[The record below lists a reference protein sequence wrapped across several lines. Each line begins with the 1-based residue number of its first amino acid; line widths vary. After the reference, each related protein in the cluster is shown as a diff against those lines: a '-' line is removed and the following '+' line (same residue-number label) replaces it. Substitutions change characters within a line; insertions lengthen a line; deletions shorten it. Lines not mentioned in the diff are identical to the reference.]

1 MVSSVVAYYTG
12 DWRWGLRIA
21 PFLNMAAIVLMVFF
35 CRDPPRGEADMAA
48 AGEEEE
54 SHHAVAAA
62 ATDVKGGIEDV
73 FYKYIELEFIT
84 TLVVAEKLLFR
95 VDVKV

>member
-35 CRDPPRGEADMAA
+35 CSDPPRGGSDFEDKGKEA
-48 AGEEEE
+48 E
-54 SHHAVAAA
+54 VQ
-62 ATDVKGGIEDV
+62 VKGGV
-73 FYKYIELEFIT
+73 SFFIVINSSSENI
-84 TLVVAEKLLFR
+84 LQNLFHNLTHLGN
-95 VDVKV
+95 

>member
-54 SHHAVAAA
+54 SHHAA

-73 FYKYIELEFIT
+73 FLQIRRIHNNPGGRGKAF
-84 TLVVAEKLLFR
+84 VQS
-95 VDVKV
+95 